1 MAIRLSGMASGLDT
15 DSIVQALV
23 SSYSYKKSKYEKAQT
38 KLGWTQEAWKSLNT
52 KVYSLYSNVSNLRFS
67 TAYSLKK
74 TSVSDSTKASVKAG
88 SSAPNGTQT
97 LKITN
102 TAKAGYLTGEE
113 INASSSSTTL
123 AQLGYTGGD
132 AKINVNTKD
141 GTKSITLSATSTMSD
156 VEKQLKEA
164 GLNASYDS
172 TYKRFYIS
180 AKDTG
185 ADNDFT
191 LTGANTGG
199 ATALYKLG
207 IAVGTSTSNPYSQ
220 YGSLYGGSD
229 AATQQNIENAVAK
242 YKSSSSNIEKYTAQS
257 NNLLNAITYGTAYA
271 DVKDFYSS
279 LSGTKT
285 GSGKTIDTAELET
298 LQKLGSARDSAV
310 IVKGS
315 DGTYTTYS
323 KTTSTD
329 SDGNAV
335 YKSEDG
341 AYISA
346 EERYTNGGKTYK
358 KNSDGAYVNVSDEN
372 DKYSGDTADLTKT
385 VTYKKV
391 SESKSYVSGS
401 DADTKTYTKN
411 SDDTY
416 TCDGKTYTKRDDGKY
431 YAEGEAADSKNG
443 VTITEKVEY
452 TSSTEIRDAEAA
464 ADAYKDITKNID
476 EKALSTYSS
485 NLSTVTAFESTKD
498 TSLTS
503 SDEYTIAGLTSAIH
517 DAYNKG
523 GKDAVSNLI
532 AGNGTDSN
540 AYAAKVA
547 ALTTS
552 ISSEQTNLDDNKLVK
567 ELAAIKDTTS
577 SEYKTALKNMVETV
591 NSAHD
596 LSSNAQ
602 YNTKAKKVDGE
613 DAEIWLNGVQ
623 YTGSSST
630 FTINNLTI
638 EALATTG
645 NDEISITTSTDTQG
659 IYDKVKDFLTEYNN
673 IINEMTKLY
682 NASSSK
688 GYEPLT
694 DDEKDSMSDKEIEK
708 WETKI
713 KDSLLR
719 NDTTLSGVMSAM
731 TTAMSQAVEINGKKY
746 SLSSFGIHTLGYLNA
761 AENEQNAYHIDGD
774 EDDTNT
780 SGNADKLMTAISEDP
795 DTVMQ
800 FMQQVTTNLYN
811 AIGDKMKSTT
821 LSSAFTI
828 YNDKQMATQYTD
840 YTKLIKEW
848 ETKISD
854 KEDYYYKKFSSME
867 SALTKL
873 NSTQSSLS
881 GYFS

>member
-74 TSVSDSTKASVKAG
+74 TSVSDSTKASVKAASG
-88 SSAPNGTQT
+88 APNGTQT

-102 TAKAGYLTGEE
+102 TAKAGYLTGEQ

-220 YGSLYGGSD
+220 YDSLYGGSD
-229 AATQQNIENAVAK
+229 AATQQKIENAVAA

-271 DVKDFYSS
+271 DVQDFYRS

-285 GSGKTIDTAELET
+285 ESGADIDTAKLET
-298 LQKLGSARDSAV
+298 LAKLGSGRDSA
-310 IVKGS
+310 IITKNS

-323 KTTSTD
+323 KTTAKD
-329 SDGNAV
+329 ADGNNV

-341 AYISA
+341 KYISA

-372 DKYSGDTADLTKT
+372 DTYSGDTADLKKT

-443 VTITEKVEY
+443 VTITEKIEY
-452 TSSTEIRDAEAA
+452 TSSTAISGAEAA

-503 SDEYTIAGLTSAIH
+503 SDEYTIAGLTSDIH

-532 AGNGTDSN
+532 AGNGTDSE

-552 ISSEQTNLDDNKLVK
+552 ISSEQTKLDANKLVK

-577 SEYKTALKNMVETV
+577 SEYQTALKNMVETV

-602 YNTKAKKVDGE
+602 YNTKAKKVEGE

-638 EALATTG
+638 DALATTG

-682 NASSSK
+682 NADSSK
-688 GYEPLT
+688 GYDPLT

-761 AENEQNAYHIDGD
+761 ADNEQNAYHIDGD

-867 SALTKL
+867 SALAKL